1 MNEKLKSVIEQTRQ
15 KRLEKE
21 LKKDKY
27 SEAKDIKKFEKK
39 HGNVKYTEKVLKE
52 YGINPETFNNVARPS
67 PEQEKEHL
75 KSLKNRDKKI
85 KKFIKILES
94 NFEQHKEETQFV

>member
-15 KRLEKE
+15 NRIEKE

-27 SEAKDIKKFEKK
+27 NELKDIKKFEKK
-39 HGNVKYTEKVLKE
+39 HGNVKYTEKALKE
-52 YGINPETFNNVARPS
+52 YGINPETFNNVARPD

-75 KSLKNRDKKI
+75 KSLKNRDKNLKRLI
-85 KKFIKILES
+85 KRLDSQLTE
-94 NFEQHKEETQFV
+94 N